1 MFPVCFVSVHLKEAQ
16 THRMQQHFLILFLC
30 FFFNLPHT
38 VLTWN
43 ELCSLT
49 MFLVMTFITG
59 WNFYVLFFIFIY
71 LFFIK

>member
-43 ELCSLT
+43 EL
-49 MFLVMTFITG
+49 FLVMTFITG
-59 WNFYVLFFIFIY
+59 WNVYVLFFIFIY